1 MDVKVWSN
9 VQVAIQTVLG
19 TAKTITGITK
29 ASPAVIASTAHG
41 FLDDDIVLL
50 RVKGMRQMD
59 WAVVRVANK
68 TDNDFEADGIDATL
82 FATFVSGTAQK
93 ITFGA
98 EAETLQDFSPSGGE
112 AAGIPIETVHTD
124 DTFEVPGRRSPV
136 VIACNSLWDP
146 ADPALL
152 AMRGFDMAK
161 TPGCVLLT
169 FPDGDQFAY
178 AAFMSAPL
186 VPGGSAG
193 QPVTTPVSHR
203 VRGRITLLTA

>member
-9 VQVAIQTVLG
+9 VQVAVQTLLG

-29 ASPAVIASTAHG
+29 ANPAVISSTAHG

-50 RVKGMRQMD
+50 LVKGMRQLN

-68 TDNDFEADGIDATL
+68 TDNDFEADGIDSTL
-82 FATFVSGTAQK
+82 FRTFVSGTAQK

-98 EAETLQDFSPSGGE
+98 EAETLQNFTPSGGE
-112 AAGIPIETVHTD
+112 ASGIPVDVIHTD
-124 DTFEVPGRRSPV
+124 DTFEVPGRRSPL
-136 VIACNSLWDP
+136 VIASTSIWDP
-146 ADPALL
+146 RDPALI
-152 AMRGFDMAK
+152 AMNGFDMTK
-161 TPGCVLLT
+161 TPGCVLMT

-186 VPGGSAG
+186 HPGGDQLVS
-193 QPVTTPVSHR
+193 TPITHR
-203 VRGRITLLTA
+203 VRGRISIFEA